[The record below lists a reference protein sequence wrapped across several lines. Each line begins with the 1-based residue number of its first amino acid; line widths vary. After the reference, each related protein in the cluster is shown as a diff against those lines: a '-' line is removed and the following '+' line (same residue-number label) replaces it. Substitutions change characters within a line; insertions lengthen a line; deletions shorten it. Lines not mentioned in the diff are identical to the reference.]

1 MLKYW
6 EENTKINNIG
16 AGTNSKTRTVEKIK
30 AEPTNI
36 NNVITI
42 YIQADNI
49 PKVTIFGRIHY
60 WGRRHSGEE
69 KFLW

>member
-42 YIQADNI
+42 YI
-49 PKVTIFGRIHY
+49 
-60 WGRRHSGEE
+60 
-69 KFLW
+69 